1 MHSRLNWNLELLV
14 LRRGESQITWWK
26 TSWNKQEN
34 QQQTQPTYG
43 FDAGIWPRTILVGGE
58 CSHHC
63 TTLAP
68 HTVALRCSCSL
79 SVLLCT
85 QPSTLMNIRQYAEVS
100 PVSSVTVSGSM
111 LLPELSWLCTPLSC
125 CFFSTG
131 HGVFKELCMPDLC
144 HMNLL
149 NGLS

>member
-1 MHSRLNWNLELLV
+1 MCSRLNWNVKKLAFEEREKPECPVKNLSEQG
-14 LRRGESQITWWK
+14 RE
-26 TSWNKQEN
+26 
-34 QQQTQPTYG
+34 PTTNSTHVWLQCWDLNLG
-43 FDAGIWPRTILVGGE
+43 HFGGHQV
-58 CSHHC
+58 CHKC

-68 HTVALRCSCSL
+68 HTVALCCSCSL

-85 QPSTLMNIRQYAEVS
+85 QPSTLMKIRQYAKVS

-111 LLPELSWLCTPLSC
+111 PLPGLSWLCTPLSC

-144 HMNLL
+144 HMNLA
-149 NGLS
+149 